1 MTPKLVV
8 LRKEVNNK
16 MLGNVKVEIKKGGDF
31 DPVPMDRY
39 TCQIVDVNLVSQ
51 FNQFVGKEEDVLN
64 YQFQIL
70 DDKPM
75 PTKDGEKEAAT
86 TRGRYLWKRCRP
98 AFNSRSWLAKL
109 AKAAYGRDL
118 TNAEIDAFDPEAI
131 IGKQVDVM
139 VDQAESKDGQRTFN
153 NVVTFNKTLRP
164 LEPVAETEEKKSGN
178 VVEKSSTP
186 IAPAPSANE
195 AENFVAGLEK
205 EAKAPEAEAEEESDD
220 VADLEAKLA
229 AAKKKAAAAKQPA
242 VK

>member
-1 MTPKLVV
+1 
-8 LRKEVNNK
+8 

-51 FNQFVGKEEDVLN
+51 FNQFIGKEEDVLN

-70 DDKPM
+70 DEKAM
-75 PTKDGEKEAAT
+75 PTKDGEEAAS
-86 TRGRYLWKRCRP
+86 TRGRFLWKRCRL

-109 AKAAYGRDL
+109 AKAAFGRDL
-118 TNAEIDAFDPEAI
+118 TNVEIDAFNPDEI

-139 VDQAESKDGQRTFN
+139 VEQTESKDGQKVFN
-153 NVVTFNKTLRP
+153 NIISFSKTTKTL
-164 LEPVAETEEKKSGN
+164 EPIETTEEKPAN
-178 VVEKSSTP
+178 VVVKTTKP
-186 IAPAPSANE
+186 IAAPSVDE
-195 AENFVAGLEK
+195 AEKFIQTTIDETKGEDV
-205 EAKAPEAEAEEESDD
+205 EAEPVSDE

-229 AAKKKAAAAKQPA
+229 AAKDKAANAKKA